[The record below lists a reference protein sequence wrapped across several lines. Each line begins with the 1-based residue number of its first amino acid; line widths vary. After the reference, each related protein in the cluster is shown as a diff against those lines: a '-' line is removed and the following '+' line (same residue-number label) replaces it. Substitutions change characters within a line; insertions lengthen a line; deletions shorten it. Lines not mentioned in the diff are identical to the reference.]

1 MLEEYVQPNVIA
13 EIGCNHKGDM
23 VIAKQLLDIAA
34 ESGVQ
39 IVKFQK
45 RTNRELLTK
54 EQYNAPHP
62 NPIHAYGITYGEHR
76 EFLEFDLDQH
86 KELKLYAEDL
96 GMIYSSSVWDVTAA
110 KEIIS
115 LKPDFIKVPSACN
128 NHFNMFL
135 EC

>member
-76 EFLEFDLDQH
+76 EF
-86 KELKLYAEDL
+86 
-96 GMIYSSSVWDVTAA
+96 
-110 KEIIS
+110 
-115 LKPDFIKVPSACN
+115 
-128 NHFNMFL
+128 
-135 EC
+135 